1 VDGGYEEGMEIP
13 IYYDP
18 MLAKLI
24 AYGDTR
30 EEAIERLVQ
39 AIDNFEIEGVAT
51 TLPFGKFVLQHE
63 AFKSAQF
70 DTHFVQKYF
79 TPEKLQSDDEAHVAA
94 ALALHLFKEHKQKLV
109 TVPLG
114 ESDWYLKR

>member
-1 VDGGYEEGMEIP
+1 MEIP

-30 EEAIERLVQ
+30 EEAIQRLVE
-39 AIDNFEIEGVAT
+39 AIDHFEIEGVAT

-63 AFKSAQF
+63 AFKTAQF
-70 DTHFVQKYF
+70 DTHFVQKYYSA
-79 TPEKLQSDDEAHVAA
+79 EKLQSDDEAQIAA
-94 ALALHLFKEHKQKLV
+94 ALSLYLFKENKQKLV
-109 TVPLG
+109 AVPVG